1 MLNYFKD
8 VMAPTT
14 RSSKAEADNKDG
26 GICTKVALSE
36 NCSENSLPPPQMK
49 GYKITDNERTKKY
62 GIGANSL
69 QMLKEKAILKF
80 PIKDLKLYLS
90 TDGFEISDDDYF
102 QTLAAQT
109 LFIVAGPDEIITT
122 DADFEFEKLRK
133 NSPLLRVADIIYE
146 FIEHNPEQFR
156 KMITDYENR
165 KICHKQAL
173 DRNQQPYDNKT
184 QFSLR
189 TEHSEWFEGQE
200 ERCHS
205 KEEAMARRAQDRMR
219 SYYYKT
225 KEELTRNKLYRQNLK
240 ARHIIDAVLEQFR
253 YLLIGCDYFSTL
265 FNRKCPK
272 KHSIVQQHHDD
283 ETDASAMLPNKRLRQ
298 VIKEYTARH
307 QILDEWSVS
316 LCTELGDFYCQG
328 SYSDNGNCC
337 ALKHTINPY
346 ASRENLILFQVWNLD
361 HQIELSRSILPALID
376 NVRMLVEQPQK
387 KCTLHNKRVIDIS
400 VLEYFL
406 EIFSLKNLKLVHIVC
421 HEKTQRANKSNG
433 RLVCA
438 QCHEYKIV
446 QELMGVRENEEDV
459 DVAS

>member
-1 MLNYFKD
+1 MLNFFKD

-14 RSSKAEADNKDG
+14 RSVKSEDNKDG
-26 GICTKVALSE
+26 GICTKMGISGKSAEKSTPTL
-36 NCSENSLPPPQMK
+36 QMK
-49 GYKITDNERTKKY
+49 GYKVTDNERTKKF
-62 GIGANSL
+62 GIGANTL
-69 QMLKEKAILKF
+69 QMLKDKAKLKF
-80 PIKDLKLYLS
+80 PIKDLRLYMS

-102 QTLAAQT
+102 QTLASQT

-122 DADFEFEKLRK
+122 DADFEFEKLCK

-146 FIEHNPEQFR
+146 FIEKNPEQFR

-165 KICHKQAL
+165 KICRQQAL
-173 DRNQQPYDNKT
+173 DSNKQSYQSKT
-184 QFSLR
+184 QLSLR
-189 TEHSEWFEGQE
+189 TQHSEWFAGQE

-253 YLLIGCDYFSTL
+253 YLLIGCDYFSML
-265 FNRKCPK
+265 FDRKCPN
-272 KHSIVQQHHDD
+272 KHAILQQQYDDD
-283 ETDASAMLPNKRLRQ
+283 ETDATAMLPNKRLRQ

-307 QILDEWSVS
+307 EILDEWSVS
-316 LCTELGDFYCQG
+316 LCTDFGDFYCQG

-361 HQIELSRSILPALID
+361 HQIELSRSILPALIE
-376 NVRMLVEQPQK
+376 NVRQLVEQPQV

-421 HEKTQRANKSNG
+421 HDKTQRANKSNG
-433 RLVCA
+433 RLVCEK
-438 QCHEYKIV
+438 CHEYKIV
-446 QELMGVRENEEDV
+446 QELMGVRDNEDAV
-459 DVAS
+459 DAKS

>member
-1 MLNYFKD
+1 MLNFFKD

-14 RSSKAEADNKDG
+14 RSVKSEDNKDG
-26 GICTKVALSE
+26 GVCGKLGISE
-36 NCSENSLPPPQMK
+36 NCAKQTTAPPPIK
-49 GYKITDNERTKKY
+49 GYKITDNERSKKY

-69 QMLKEKAILKF
+69 QMLKDKAKLKF
-80 PIKDLKLYLS
+80 PIKDLRLYIS
-90 TDGFEISDDDYF
+90 TDGFEVSDDDYF
-102 QTLAAQT
+102 QTLAPQT

-122 DADFEFEKLRK
+122 DADFEFEKLRQ

-146 FIEHNPEQFR
+146 FIEQNPEQFR

-165 KICHKQAL
+165 KICRQQAL
-173 DRNQQPYDNKT
+173 DSNKQACQSKT
-184 QFSLR
+184 ELSLR
-189 TEHSEWFEGQE
+189 TQHSEWFEGQE

-240 ARHIIDAVLEQFR
+240 ARHIIDTVLEQFR
-253 YLLIGCDYFSTL
+253 YLLIGCDYFSML
-265 FNRKCPK
+265 FDRRCPK
-272 KHSIVQQHHDD
+272 KHAILQQQLDD

-307 QILDEWSVS
+307 KILDEWSVS

-361 HQIELSRSILPALID
+361 HQIELSRSILPALIE
-376 NVRMLVEQPQK
+376 NVRELVEHPQR

-421 HEKTQRANKSNG
+421 HDKTQRANKSNG

-446 QELMGVRENEEDV
+446 QELMGVRNQEGEV
-459 DVAS
+459 DATS